1 MAKRAA
7 SKTPGRGARSMKG
20 RGEQETGTAVQE
32 APQPMRGTATEQR
45 AGPTREQIALRAH
58 EIWIRHGCPL
68 GEDKENWFEA
78 ETELRREMGLP

>member
-1 MAKRAA
+1 MAKRM
-7 SKTPGRGARSMKG
+7 TPTITGSGVRSTKG

-32 APQPMRGTATEQR
+32 APQAARGAATGQR
-45 AGPTREQIALRAH
+45 AGPKPEQIAQRAH

-78 ETELRREMGLP
+78 EVELRREMGL